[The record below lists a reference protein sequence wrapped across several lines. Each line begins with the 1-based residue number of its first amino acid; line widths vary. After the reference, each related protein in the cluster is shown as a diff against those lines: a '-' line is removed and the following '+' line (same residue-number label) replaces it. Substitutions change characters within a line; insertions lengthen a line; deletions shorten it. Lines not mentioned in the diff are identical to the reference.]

1 MKILIAG
8 AGEVG
13 SHLAKLLS
21 REEQDVT
28 ILDTDAA
35 HLAALDTN
43 YNLLTLQGKPTSFD
57 SIKEGG
63 AADCD
68 LFIAVTPFE
77 TNNILAC
84 SIAKSF
90 GAKRTVARI
99 DNYEYMIRE
108 NRDFFT
114 RMGVNHLI
122 YPEYFAAREIM
133 MSLKRSWARNWFEIH
148 QGQLIVVGV
157 KIRANAKLNG
167 MALKDICREHRFFH
181 VSAIKRNY
189 ETIIPRG
196 SDIIREGDIVYFTS
210 TAENIGAVRD
220 LCGKTAA
227 NIRKCLIMGGSR
239 IAVRLIRLAGDAYRF
254 KIIESDRDRCEWLA
268 ERCPDAKIVHGDG
281 RDIDLLL
288 EEGITEMDAFIALT
302 DSSETNILASVS
314 AKELGV
320 RKTVAEVENIQFI
333 AEAENLNVGTI
344 INKKLLASG
353 RIFQI
358 LLEADAETPKF
369 MALADADVAEIEVR
383 PGSKITRAQVM
394 DLNLSRDMT
403 IAGLI
408 RDDKGMLVTGSTR
421 IQPGDHVVVFCL
433 SGAIHKIERL
443 FN

>member
-1 MKILIAG
+1 M
-8 AGEVG
+8 
-13 SHLAKLLS
+13 
-21 REEQDVT
+21 
-28 ILDTDAA
+28 
-35 HLAALDTN
+35 
-43 YNLLTLQGKPTSFD
+43 
-57 SIKEGG
+57 
-63 AADCD
+63 
-68 LFIAVTPFE
+68 
-77 TNNILAC
+77 
-84 SIAKSF
+84 
-90 GAKRTVARI
+90 
-99 DNYEYMIRE
+99 
-108 NRDFFT
+108 
-114 RMGVNHLI
+114 
-122 YPEYFAAREIM
+122 
-133 MSLKRSWARNWFEIH
+133 
-148 QGQLIVVGV
+148 
-157 KIRANAKLNG
+157 
-167 MALKDICREHRFFH
+167 
-181 VSAIKRNY
+181 
-189 ETIIPRG
+189 
-196 SDIIREGDIVYFTS
+196 
-210 TAENIGAVRD
+210 
-220 LCGKTAA
+220 
-227 NIRKCLIMGGSR
+227 
-239 IAVRLIRLAGDAYRF
+239 
-254 KIIESDRDRCEWLA
+254 
-268 ERCPDAKIVHGDG
+268 HGDG

-320 RKTVAEVENIQFI
+320 RKTVAEVENIRFI